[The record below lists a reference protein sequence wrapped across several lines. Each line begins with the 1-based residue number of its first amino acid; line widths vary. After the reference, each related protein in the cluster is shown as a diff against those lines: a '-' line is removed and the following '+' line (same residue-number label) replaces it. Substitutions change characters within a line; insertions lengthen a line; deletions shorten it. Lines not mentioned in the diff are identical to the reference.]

1 MYYLIIVSV
10 IWAFSFGLIKGQ
22 LADLDTHFVSFARLF
37 LSLVFFLPFLRL
49 SLIRQ
54 KGLEKLLLIGVVQF
68 GLMYILYINAYPFLQ
83 AWQIAL
89 FTILTP
95 LYVAL
100 IADLLERRFRPRYL
114 LAALLAIAGAAIL
127 VFREWQHTQMF
138 TGFLLVQ
145 ASNICFAFG
154 QIYYKRVR
162 PLFGMF
168 KDKELFVFLYA
179 GAVLIA
185 GLNSALMTPWTD
197 IDLKANHIY
206 TLFYL
211 GIIASGLC
219 FFLWNLGATK
229 TNAGVL
235 AVMNNLKIPLG
246 VLFALL
252 FFGESA
258 DLLRLLFG
266 SLLMLGALAVAYA
279 WPVRMKRSSQTEP
292 L

>member
-22 LADLDTHFVSFARLF
+22 LADLDTHFVSFARLL
-37 LSLVFFLPFLRL
+37 LSFVFFLPFLRL
-49 SLIRQ
+49 KLFRQ

-100 IADLLERRFRPRYL
+100 IADLLERRFRPLYL
-114 LAALLAIAGAAIL
+114 LAALLAIAGAAVL
-127 VFREWQHTQMF
+127 VFREWQQTQMLS
-138 TGFLLVQ
+138 GFLLVQ

-162 PLFGMF
+162 PAFGMF

-179 GAVLIA
+179 GAVFVA
-185 GLNSALMTPWTD
+185 GINSALMTPWTD
-197 IDLKANHIY
+197 IDLQANHIY
-206 TLFYL
+206 TLLYL
-211 GIIASGLC
+211 GVIASGLC

-258 DLLRLLFG
+258 DLLRLLIG
-266 SLLMLGALAVAYA
+266 SLLMLGALAVTYA
-279 WPVRMKRSSQTEP
+279 RPVRVKRSSQTES